1 MNCNDEFDIGV
12 EVMITRV
19 DQFIEKFVL
28 DNMYKESVDDRCICE
43 FLDRIRTELELDCVY
58 VMQNVNG
65 KYNFRFTNMSVSEEK
80 YDATGRYYTMTDRE
94 YQ

>member
-1 MNCNDEFDIGV
+1 MNCNDEFDIGG

-58 VMQNVNG
+58 VMQNVSG
-65 KYNFRFTNMSVSEEK
+65 KYNFRFTTNK
-80 YDATGRYYTMTDRE
+80 AW
-94 YQ
+94 

>member
-43 FLDRIRTELELDCVY
+43 FLDRIRTEL
-58 VMQNVNG
+58 
-65 KYNFRFTNMSVSEEK
+65 
-80 YDATGRYYTMTDRE
+80 
-94 YQ
+94 